1 MRELFADRACK
12 HLELASNAVLTDSY
26 MGPHADWS
34 KFAVNSIEK
43 SELLGIM
50 TELLKI
56 SRLIDDVNAL

>member
-1 MRELFADRACK
+1 MRELFA
-12 HLELASNAVLTDSY
+12 DSY
-26 MGPHADWS
+26 MGPHADSS